1 MPKVYIATQGV
12 GSFLAGE
19 VVTGL
24 DESRV
29 EELEKSGALVVETAE
44 QAKLR
49 KAAEEVA
56 AEEAAAKEAKAKEAA
71 AAVAKAEEDAAAK
84 AEEDAAAKTA
94 AAKTTTAAKK

>member
-1 MPKVYIATQGV
+1 MSKVYIATQGV

-29 EELEKSGALVVETAE
+29 KELEESGALVVETAE

-49 KAAEEVA
+49 KATA
-56 AEEAAAKEAKAKEAA
+56 AID
-71 AAVAKAEEDAAAK
+71 EDAAA
-84 AEEDAAAKTA
+84 AAAKAAAEAAVAAKAA
-94 AAKTTTAAKK
+94 AAKK

>member
-1 MPKVYIATQGV
+1 MSKVYIATQGV

-29 EELEKSGALVVETAE
+29 KELEESGALVVETAE

-49 KAAEEVA
+49 KATAAIDEADAADAE
-56 AEEAAAKEAKAKEAA
+56 EEAAAKAA
-71 AAVAKAEEDAAAK
+71 AAAK
-84 AEEDAAAKTA
+84 AEEEAAAAKA
-94 AAKTTTAAKK
+94 ATTKK

>member
-1 MPKVYIATQGV
+1 MSKVYIATQGV

-29 EELEKSGALVVETAE
+29 KELEKSGALVVETAE

-49 KAAEEVA
+49 KATAVIDEEDA
-56 AEEAAAKEAKAKEAA
+56 AEEAAIAKAA
-71 AAVAKAEEDAAAK
+71 AAAK
-84 AEEDAAAKTA
+84 AEEAAAAAKA
-94 AAKTTTAAKK
+94 AATKK

>member
-1 MPKVYIATQGV
+1 MSKVYIATQGV

-29 EELEKSGALVVETAE
+29 KELEESGALVVETAE

-49 KAAEEVA
+49 KAKEEVA
-56 AEEAAAKEAKAKEAA
+56 AEEAAAEEAKAKEAA
-71 AAVAKAEEDAAAK
+71 AAIAKAKEDAAK
-84 AEEDAAAKTA
+84 AEEAAAAKP
-94 AAKTTTAAKK
+94 AAKK

>member
-1 MPKVYIATQGV
+1 MSKVYIATQGV

-29 EELEKSGALVVETAE
+29 KELEESGALVVETAE

-49 KAAEEVA
+49 KATAAIDEADAADAEEK
-56 AEEAAAKEAKAKEAA
+56 AAAKAA
-71 AAVAKAEEDAAAK
+71 AAAK
-84 AEEDAAAKTA
+84 AEEEAAAAKAA
-94 AAKTTTAAKK
+94 AAKPAAKK